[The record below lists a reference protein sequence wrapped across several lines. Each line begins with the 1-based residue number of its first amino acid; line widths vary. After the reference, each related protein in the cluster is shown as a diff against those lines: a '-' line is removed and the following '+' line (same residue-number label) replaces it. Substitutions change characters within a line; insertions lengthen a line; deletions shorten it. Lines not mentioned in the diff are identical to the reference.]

1 MSRFGD
7 LISGKPAAP
16 ADAPKP
22 APAPRVVAAPAPKPP
37 VVKVEE
43 KKEGKGWRPI
53 YKPSTGGPKDPFF
66 LI

>member
-16 ADAPKP
+16 AAAPKP
-22 APAPRVVAAPAPKPP
+22 APAPRVVAAPTPKPP

-43 KKEGKGWRPI
+43 KELGEG
-53 YKPSTGGPKDPFF
+53 
-66 LI
+66 

>member
-16 ADAPKP
+16 AAAPKP
-22 APAPRVVAAPAPKPP
+22 DPAPRVVAAPAPKPP

-43 KKEGKGWRPI
+43 KKEGKG
-53 YKPSTGGPKDPFF
+53 
-66 LI
+66 